1 MSKKLS
7 RSCLKQIDLQKKYFS
22 EVDLDQMTTN
32 IVRTYCNN
40 YVKYFKISNSKCFKA
55 YTMFLFEVLLIFI
68 KRLEEF
74 NCQFESH
81 STHGS

>member
-40 YVKYFKISNSKCFKA
+40 YVKYFKISNSKSVK
-55 YTMFLFEVLLIFI
+55 FE
-68 KRLEEF
+68 
-74 NCQFESH
+74 
-81 STHGS
+81 